1 MAIYRLELNKKL
13 LLEVPEDERNLFFA
27 IAHLQNEIGFSINS
41 VAWSKFVGL
50 EDKNEMEGQIALNF
64 FYLKILAGKLH
75 EGWQLLNKYLFSNKE
90 LSLYFNEKSKKDGLE
105 CLKRLK
111 KYFSKANAV
120 SNIRNELS
128 FHYNPTELS
137 KHLDAMKDN
146 LSLYLSDEN
155 LSNTIYYFAEALS
168 SWAALSKFSNSQ
180 NKNPLKIIVEE
191 LIEVAGDFSIFNMNF
206 MKVIINK
213 YNPDIWKDVG
223 KEIKIT
229 GLRHFKDI
237 RIPAFVD
244 TSKGYI

>member
-1 MAIYRLELNKKL
+1 MLY
-13 LLEVPEDERNLFFA
+13 F
-27 IAHLQNEIGFSINS
+27 
-41 VAWSKFVGL
+41 
-50 EDKNEMEGQIALNF
+50 
-64 FYLKILAGKLH
+64 
-75 EGWQLLNKYLFSNKE
+75 KYLFSNKE